1 MQKKI
6 DIEAE
11 NQRLIEVIEGYKKAT
26 KRLQDLESI
35 NRTSLEELDDK
46 LRQNEE
52 YEQNISTLVVENEN
66 LKLKQN
72 EILDSLA
79 NAKDDNS
86 ALKLYNDELT
96 ANLSNVDQL
105 LEEFQ
110 TQGDQATLEN
120 ENQKLLERIETQ
132 NKLLE
137 DMEKIK
143 GTPLKGWNKQFT
155 EDYESLST
163 ENNSLKREKMELS
176 NTYEHDINELKVI
189 AKLNIWHRNQIFNKA
204 TLFLFGIKHNT
215 TCLQTWVYLHIFG
228 VERHLT

>member
-215 TCLQTWVYLHIFG
+215 TCLQT
-228 VERHLT
+228 

>member
-137 DMEKIK
+137 GMEKTK

-163 ENNSLKREKMELS
+163 ENNSLKREKIELS
-176 NTYEHDINELKVI
+176 NTYEHDIKELKVI

-215 TCLQTWVYLHIFG
+215 TCLQT
-228 VERHLT
+228 

>member
-143 GTPLKGWNKQFT
+143 GTPLEGWNKQFT

-163 ENNSLKREKMELS
+163 ENNSLKREKIELS
-176 NTYEHDINELKVI
+176 NTYEHDIKELKVI

-215 TCLQTWVYLHIFG
+215 TCLQT
-228 VERHLT
+228 